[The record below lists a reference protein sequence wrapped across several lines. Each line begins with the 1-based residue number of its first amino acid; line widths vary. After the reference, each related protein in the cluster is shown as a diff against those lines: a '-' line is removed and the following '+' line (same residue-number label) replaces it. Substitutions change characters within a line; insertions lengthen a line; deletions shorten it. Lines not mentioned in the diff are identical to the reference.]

1 MSQPP
6 AAAPG
11 QSWDPERYAR
21 SARFVADLGVPLI
34 ELLNPRP
41 GERILDLGCG
51 DGALTEKLAAAC
63 RGKRPAAAGGVIGID
78 SSPDQVAAARK
89 RGLDVH
95 VGDGQR
101 LAYTNEFDAVFSN
114 AALHWMPDGDAV
126 LAGIWRALKPGGR
139 FVAECGGA
147 GNVSIIVSAVSR
159 ALRERGTDPE
169 PLDPWVFPAPD
180 DYARRLRP
188 AAYGPRLHGRFHP
201 LDPAADPPA
210 GRHRRVAGNVRRQ
223 LSGRRPAQGSGHV
236 HRPHPQPP
244 ASRIVR
250 VGRCVDGR
258 LRAATLRGSQATVM
272 RSAGRNPEPIP
283 RRE

>member
-1 MSQPP
+1 MSHPP
-6 AAAPG
+6 AAALR

-63 RGKRPAAAGGVIGID
+63 RGKEPAAAGGVIGID
-78 SSPDQVAAARK
+78 SSPDQVEAARK

-147 GNVSIIVSAVSR
+147 GNVAIIVSAVSH
-159 ALRERGTDPE
+159 ALRERGIDPE

-180 DYARRLRP
+180 DYARQLTAHGFTVDSIRLIPRSTRLPGDIGEWLEMFAASFLDAVPHKDRDTCIDRIRDLLRPELCGSDGVWTADYVRLRF
-188 AAYGPRLHGRFHP
+188 ATRKPR
-201 LDPAADPPA
+201 
-210 GRHRRVAGNVRRQ
+210 
-223 LSGRRPAQGSGHV
+223 S
-236 HRPHPQPP
+236 
-244 ASRIVR
+244 
-250 VGRCVDGR
+250 
-258 LRAATLRGSQATVM
+258 
-272 RSAGRNPEPIP
+272 
-283 RRE
+283 